1 MARRPSKKN
10 KTLIQDARIK
20 HVTFSK
26 RRFGIFKK
34 ASELCTLCAVEM
46 VLIIFSPGGK
56 PYSFSHPS
64 SEAVI
69 NRLVTGSADPKID
82 HEERAE
88 REARLAELNKHCCD
102 LNAQLKEE
110 KKRGKELKKRMM
122 NLPDIEKMN
131 REELMKM
138 KTSLEDL
145 RVRVRNRKEEL
156 LAGKAMEDDDD
167 LSLTLGGVFSAGE
180 ASSSSANKGGGDIN
194 LSLSA
199 FVPR

>member
-46 VLIIFSPGGK
+46 VLIIFSPG
-56 PYSFSHPS
+56 
-64 SEAVI
+64 
-69 NRLVTGSADPKID
+69 DPKID